1 MSKNEITKQQ
11 SDFLLYT
18 STDGQIKVDV
28 VLQDENIWLT
38 QKAMGLLFGV
48 ESHTITYHLKEIF
61 RSGELDEKATTRK
74 IRAVQNEGKRQVT
87 RKLDFYNLDAIISVG
102 YRVNSV
108 QATQFRIWATKTLK
122 EYIIKGFV
130 LDDERFKQ
138 CNQVFGK
145 DCFDKIST
153 NSTQIHTLQKLR
165 DALLPKLMSGEVRVK
180 LEQHEAGI

>member
-1 MSKNEITKQQ
+1 MKNSMTNQQ
-11 SDFLLYT
+11 QRFVLYT
-18 STDGQIKVDV
+18 SADGNIHVDV
-28 VLQDENIWLT
+28 VLQDENVWLT

-87 RKLDFYNLDAIISVG
+87 RELDFYNLDAIISVG
-102 YRVNSV
+102 YRVNSY

-130 LDDERFKQ
+130 LDDERLKQ
-138 CNQVFGK
+138 EGLVFGK
-145 DCFDKIST
+145 DYLDRISI
-153 NSTQIHTLQKLR
+153 NSNQIRTLEKLQ
-165 DALLPKLMSGEVRVK
+165 DTLLPKLMGGEAMVK
-180 LEQHEAGI
+180 LEQQEADI

>member
-1 MSKNEITKQQ
+1 MSKDEITKQQ

-61 RSGELDEKATTRK
+61 RSGERNEKATTRK

-102 YRVNSV
+102 YRVNSY
-108 QATQFRIWATKTLK
+108 QATQFRIWATKTLNK
-122 EYIIKGFV
+122 YISKGFV
-130 LDDERFKQ
+130 LDDERLKQ
-138 CNQVFGK
+138 GYRVFGK
-145 DCFDKIST
+145 DYFDKIS
-153 NSTQIHTLQKLR
+153 NQIHTLEKLR
-165 DALLPKLMSGEVRVK
+165 DTLLPELMSGEVRIK